1 MLKDFINLY
10 QYRELLFAL
19 TKREVKV
26 RYKQTALGILWAVAQ
41 PLSLMVTFTLI
52 FGLFLRVRTSD
63 VPYPIFY
70 FSALLPWL
78 FFSTSFT
85 FGSLSIVNNGNL
97 ITKIYFPR
105 EVLPLS
111 SLFAAFLDFAVGG
124 LIFMVMMI
132 FYHIPITF
140 NVLFLFPIIIIQI
153 VFISSIIFLTSALIV
168 VWRDLKFVVPLVTQ
182 LWMFAVPI
190 IYPLEMVPI
199 GYQFIYKLDPMV
211 VIIENF
217 RRVTIIGKGPNWLD
231 LLLSTLISL
240 LMIILSYMIF
250 KKLERKFSDI
260 I

>member
-1 MLKDFINLY
+1 MFKDFINLY
-10 QYRELLFAL
+10 QYRELLLAL

-26 RYKQTALGILWAVAQ
+26 RYKQTALGVLWAVAQ
-41 PLSLMVTFTLI
+41 PLSLMITFTLI
-52 FGLFLRVRTSD
+52 FGIFLKVKTSD
-63 VPYPIFY
+63 VPYPLFY

-111 SLFAAFLDFAVGG
+111 SLFAAFLDFIVGC
-124 LIFMVMMI
+124 LIFIVMMFYYHVPVTLNVI
-132 FYHIPITF
+132 F
-140 NVLFLFPIIIIQI
+140 LLPIIFIQI
-153 VFISSIIFLTSALIV
+153 VFTSSIIFFTSSLIV
-168 VWRDLKFVVPLVTQ
+168 VWRDLKFVVPLITQ

-190 IYPLEMVPI
+190 IYPLEKVPSN
-199 GYQFIYKLDPMV
+199 YQLIYKLDPMV

-217 RRVTIIGKGPNWLD
+217 RKVTVFGKSPNWQD
-231 LLLSTLISL
+231 LFISFL
-240 LMIILSYMIF
+240 VSVFMMILSYRILKYF
-250 KKLERKFSDI
+250 ERRFSDI